1 MEGDV
6 MFGKDKKEYPSTAVL
21 MGEPIDYWID
31 LRSQVEALSIDAQM
45 ARNLKQKQEIYGLR
59 AKVSYYE
66 SKIQDLATFM
76 KFNLEVNDG
85 A

>member
-1 MEGDV
+1 
-6 MFGKDKKEYPSTAVL
+6 MFGKNKQGYMSTAVL
-21 MGEPIDYWID
+21 MGEPIDYWLD
-31 LRSQVEALSIDAQM
+31 LRSQVEALNMDAQM

-76 KFNLEVNDG
+76 KINLEVK
-85 A
+85 